1 MKNMNNKVIE
11 QKKDTLKH
19 LVKIQMINNNK
30 IIRNK
35 KIK

>member
-11 QKKDTLKH
+11 QKKDILKH
-19 LVKIQMINNNK
+19 LAKIQMINNK